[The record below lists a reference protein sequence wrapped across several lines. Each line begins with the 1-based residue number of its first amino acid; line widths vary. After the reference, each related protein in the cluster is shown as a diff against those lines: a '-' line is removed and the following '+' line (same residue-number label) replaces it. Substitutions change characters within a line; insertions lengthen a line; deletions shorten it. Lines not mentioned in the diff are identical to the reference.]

1 MLGNRK
7 ELLFRTNQIVSGKSI
22 EIRKYGEH
30 VEIYV
35 ISPLDPGHKILKSFT
50 HLENF
55 TEENC
60 VQVLSADQQILEF
73 INKEH
78 SSFYTA
84 SPE

>member
-7 ELLFRTNQIVSGKSI
+7 ELLFRTNQNINGKPI
-22 EIRKYGEH
+22 EIRKYSEH

-35 ISPLDPGHKILKSFT
+35 LSPLNQGHKILKSFN
-50 HLENF
+50 HFENL

-60 VQVLSADQQILEF
+60 VQVLSADQQVLEF
-73 INKEH
+73 VNKEH
-78 SSFYTA
+78 TSFNVP

>member
-1 MLGNRK
+1 MLNNKK
-7 ELLFRTNQIVSGKSI
+7 ELLFKINQNINGKSI

-35 ISPLDPGHKILKSFT
+35 ISPLDTGHKILKSFT
-50 HLENF
+50 HLENL

-60 VQVLSADQQILEF
+60 VQIISADQQVLEF

-78 SSFYTA
+78 TSFNT
-84 SPE
+84 PTIE

>member
-1 MLGNRK
+1 MLGKRK
-7 ELLFRTNQIVSGKSI
+7 ELLFRTNQIINGKSI
-22 EIRKYGEH
+22 EIRKYNEQ

-35 ISPLDPGHKILKSFT
+35 FSPSNQGHKILKSFG
-50 HLENF
+50 HFENL

-60 VQVLSADQQILEF
+60 VQVLSADQQVLEF

-78 SSFYTA
+78 TSFNVP